1 MLVKGLRE
9 YRKTPTDVLR
19 RKLIEIEEKKVK
31 TQEDKPEENP
41 AKFNR
46 EILTVDYPLD
56 FDQFGGYE
64 DIKKKLKE
72 HIDLNVR

>member
-31 TQEDKPEENP
+31 IQEDKPEENP
-41 AKFNR
+41 TQFNR
-46 EILTVDYPLD
+46 EFLTVDYPFD